1 MAGFYPLTVAGI
13 HRETADSVVVSLAV
27 PDGLAA
33 EFRFIQGQYLTFRA
47 IIDGAEVRRSYSI
60 CACVDEPL
68 LRVGIKKTPGGVFSS
83 WANTILQPGE
93 QLEAMPPMGNFH
105 VPLDPARRR
114 HYAGFAAGSGITPLL
129 SIIKTTLIKEPLSS
143 FSLIF
148 GNRTSSTIMFREE
161 LEALKNEHMERFSLT
176 YILSREEQDV
186 ELFNG
191 RIDKEKCRKLFRC
204 WLDAETLD
212 AAFVCGPQSMMREV
226 AEALGEQG
234 FDQRKIKFELF
245 INAEAG
251 RKEIPARAEVS
262 ARADLCRVTVVLDG
276 RTRSFDLEKN
286 AATVLDAALEEGIE
300 APYACKAGV
309 CSTCR
314 AMLVGGQ
321 VTMDANYA
329 LDEYETARGYILTCQ
344 SHPVTDRIVV
354 DYDQ

>member
-1 MAGFYPLTVAGI
+1 MADFYPLTVTGI
-13 HRETADSVVVSLAV
+13 HRETPDSVVVSLAV

-33 EFRFIQGQYLTFRA
+33 EFRFIEGQYLTFRA
-47 IIDGAEVRRSYSI
+47 VIDGTEVRRSYSI
-60 CACVDEPL
+60 CASVDEPL
-68 LRVGIKKTPGGVFSS
+68 LRVGIKKTQGGAFST
-83 WANTILQPGE
+83 WANAVLQPG
-93 QLEAMPPMGNFH
+93 QQIEAMPPMGNFH
-105 VPLDPARRR
+105 VPLDPARRG

-129 SIIKTTLIKEPLSS
+129 SIIKTTLVKEPFSS

-148 GNRTSSTIMFREE
+148 GNRSSSTIMFREE

-176 YILSREEQDV
+176 HILSREQQDV

-191 RIDKEKCRKLFRC
+191 RIDKAKCLKLFRC
-204 WLDAETLD
+204 WLDVKTLD
-212 AAFVCGPQSMMREV
+212 AAFICGPETMMLEV
-226 AEALGEQG
+226 AEALKEEGL
-234 FDQRKIKFELF
+234 DPHKMKFELF
-245 INAEAG
+245 TTAEVG
-251 RKEIPARAEVS
+251 RKQALSGVESSERAES
-262 ARADLCRVTVVLDG
+262 SRVTVILDG
-276 RTRSFDLEKN
+276 RARSFDLEKN

-314 AMLVGGQ
+314 ALLVEGQ

-329 LDEYETARGYILTCQ
+329 LDEHETAHGYILTCQ